1 MQKLLE
7 TAAKLAPVTREA
19 AEAYDARKGLLAE
32 RVNQSLLARADLAE
46 IIGSTD
52 ATELMQDNHRN
63 HAMFLTTV
71 LHLNAFRLL
80 ASVIPWVYR
89 TYHQHGFSF
98 SYFPIALNAWKQAVE
113 KELPPAAAADI
124 VPVYDWMLTEHQNV
138 TDLVSSLTVG
148 KDGAMTA
155 KAEGFLDSMLKQDLS
170 DAIDLGEKNLN
181 PGTSLRLFYRDTIR
195 PAMYEV
201 GARWSRGEISVAE
214 EHMATALAQTVVA
227 NLQARSPASSGKRG
241 RAIITAATNEQHELG
256 ARMVAHAFET
266 DNWEVI
272 YLGANMPLSDLTH
285 MARRISPRFI
295 GISLAMPYHLHHV
308 KRIIDTFKSD
318 TALAQIKIIVGGLV
332 FAVFPEAA
340 ACLPGALIVS
350 DLEEALD
357 LARRWAVG

>member
-1 MQKLLE
+1 MDKFLAR
-7 TAAKLAPVTREA
+7 TAGMAPVSRAA
-19 AEAYDARKGLLAE
+19 AEAYDSRKGLLAE
-32 RVNQSLLARADLAE
+32 RVNQSLLARPDLAQ

-52 ATELMQDNHRN
+52 AIELMQDNHRN
-63 HAMFLTTV
+63 HALFLTTV

-80 ASVIPWVYR
+80 ASVVPWVYR

-98 SYFPIALNAWKQAVE
+98 SYFPVALNAWKQAVE

-124 VPVYDWMLTEHQNV
+124 VPVYDWMLAEHQNV
-138 TDLVSSLTVG
+138 IDLVSKLSAEKGV
-148 KDGAMTA
+148 AMTGN
-155 KAEGFLDSMLKQDLS
+155 AEGFLKSLLKQDLP
-170 DAIDLGEKNLN
+170 DVIGLGEKNLN
-181 PGTSLRLFYRDTIR
+181 PGAALRLFYRDTMR

-201 GARWSRGEISVAE
+201 GSRWARGEISVAE
-214 EHMATALAQTVVA
+214 EHLATALAQTVVA
-227 NLQARSPASSGKRG
+227 NMQARSAASSGKRG
-241 RAIITAATNEQHELG
+241 RAIITAATNEQHDLG

-266 DNWEVI
+266 DDWEVI

-285 MARRISPRFI
+285 MARRTMPRFV

-318 TALAQIKIIVGGLV
+318 GELAQIKILVGGLV

-357 LARRWAVG
+357 LARGWSVG